1 MGQGEVE
8 RKKLL
13 DQILELQVHVAQLIQ
28 VQPKPNEVP
37 SARIPESESR
47 LPLPQP
53 NATPREFPHDHLCIP
68 KEITEQIPKFDGYNI
83 SARDFIKS
91 CENTTTKLVRYSIQD
106 IIQTF
111 KSRLMGSA
119 YRLLI
124 GVEFHAIEEFLEAIK
139 KTFSPRKTANQY
151 IGEIGNLRQN
161 PNETV
166 MQYACRIRELE
177 TALIDSIKTEFLENS
192 AQIINKV
199 EIGVLE
205 RREPVK
211 GVYFE
216 EVVVRPEKGKAT
228 IDVVNDTDDPII
240 MKIPT
245 LPIIPLKERVN
256 PVAGDLEG
264 GEVTS
269 GVNSRTEKPTMGDNL
284 SEDEEIGMLEILKDV
299 NSYGKGKKINES
311 IYESCG
317 DKVDEEKLSSECYK
331 KKLSNKCYEEKLSNE
346 CYKE

>member
-1 MGQGEVE
+1 
-8 RKKLL
+8 
-13 DQILELQVHVAQLIQ
+13 
-28 VQPKPNEVP
+28 
-37 SARIPESESR
+37 
-47 LPLPQP
+47 
-53 NATPREFPHDHLCIP
+53 
-68 KEITEQIPKFDGYNI
+68 
-83 SARDFIKS
+83 
-91 CENTTTKLVRYSIQD
+91 
-106 IIQTF
+106 
-111 KSRLMGSA
+111 MGSA

-124 GVEFHAIEEFLEAIK
+124 GVEFHAIEEFLEAVK

-177 TALIDSIKTEFLENS
+177 TALIDSIKSEFPENS

-317 DKVDEEKLSSECYK
+317 DKVDEEKLSRESLK
-331 KKLSNKCYEEKLSNE
+331 GLFDYEERIDREPYNEEIDAIINGGINDEITYTDFCNVITELAANGSSDSAKELDVQVDLRNSNLQYIKNNEIINEIRNLIFYNQPDSLPTTRKDRLLSLLRLE
-346 CYKE
+346 DLGVGEKRQVEYIAEK

>member
-8 RKKLL
+8 RQKLL
-13 DQILELQVHVAQLIQ
+13 DQIRELQVHVAQLNQ
-28 VQPKPNEVP
+28 AQPKPNEVP
-37 SARIPESESR
+37 SARTPESEPR

-53 NATPREFPHDHLCIP
+53 NATPREFPHDQLCIP

-91 CENTTTKLVRYSIQD
+91 CENATTKLVRYSIQD

-124 GVEFHAIEEFLEAIK
+124 GVEFHPIEEFLDAVK

-166 MQYACRIRELE
+166 MQYACRTRELE
-177 TALIDSIKTEFLENS
+177 TALIDSIKTEFPENS

-199 EIGVLE
+199 ETDLLKGFTDGITTSIRTELRLNGNKTLTDAIADAIALE
-205 RREPVK
+205 KKTTPNPPNPSYNRNNNNRNPN
-211 GVYFE
+211 GRYE
-216 EVVVRPEKGKAT
+216 ERYTNTENRTYRFNYNQDLTRTEDFIMTEIPT
-228 IDVVNDTDDPII
+228 
-240 MKIPT
+240 MKINVMIGIRT
-245 LPIIPLKERVN
+245 LNRASPRKTDGAITIKTTESNDRETTGSIIR
-256 PVAGDLEG
+256 
-264 GEVTS
+264 
-269 GVNSRTEKPTMGDNL
+269 R
-284 SEDEEIGMLEILKDV
+284 
-299 NSYGKGKKINES
+299 
-311 IYESCG
+311 
-317 DKVDEEKLSSECYK
+317 
-331 KKLSNKCYEEKLSNE
+331 
-346 CYKE
+346 